1 MTDDSAAAFED
12 ASESDVQH
20 DGDGGAHADWRA
32 SIEDPG
38 LYRLAERYESASS
51 MAKAV
56 SDLRRETA
64 TRIKPLG
71 ENATPEEITAYRKQT
86 GVPLS
91 ADGYAF
97 EMPPGME
104 PSETDS
110 AFQSEMARAMHGANV
125 TDSQAKALSGAFN
138 EFVARQQADT
148 EATSVAARE
157 QSVAA
162 LQKEFGADYDR
173 NIEYARRAALDFGSA
188 DFVEFLETK
197 IVDGTPL
204 GDHPAFVKAFARIG
218 RSAGEDPIDIET
230 PSGGNAT
237 LDERI
242 RTKRAEIQQALD
254 RGDHK
259 RAHQLDREERALWSR
274 VGG

>member
-1 MTDDSAAAFED
+1 MTDETAALEGSED
-12 ASESDVQH
+12 NAPIE
-20 DGDGGAHADWRA
+20 DGAPPDWRA
-32 SIEDPG
+32 SIEDPD
-38 LYRLAERYESASS
+38 LYRLSERYESATA

-71 ENATPEEITAYRKQT
+71 ESPTPDEIAAYRKQT

-97 EMPPGME
+97 DMPQGTE
-104 PSETDS
+104 PSEADT
-110 AFQSEMARAMHGANV
+110 AFQNEMARAMHGVNV
-125 TDSQAKALSGAFN
+125 TGGQAKALGSAFN
-138 EFVARQQADT
+138 DYVARQQADT
-148 EATSVAARE
+148 EAVSAAALE

-162 LQKEFGADYDR
+162 LKREFGADYDR
-173 NIEYARRAALDFGSA
+173 NVEYARRAALDFGSES
-188 DFVEFLETK
+188 FVEFLETK
-197 IVDGTPL
+197 IVDGAPL
-204 GDHPAFVKAFARIG
+204 GDHPAFIKAFARIG
-218 RSAGEDPIDIET
+218 RGAGEASIDVET
-230 PSGGNAT
+230 PAGDSAT

-242 RTKRAEIQQALD
+242 RAKRTEIQQALD

-274 VGG
+274 VRD